1 MNRTSQIGQRVS
13 TLKKKERKKERKK
26 EKKKETKGNLVETIE
41 ACHKWLKIRWIYR
54 WIPDPYPTTV
64 FDRSNATTLQLIN
77 TQRVCAIM
85 RSFYRVNYSHRWFV
99 PGVYYIYIH
108 CPVKQNSHEQMEAEQ
123 WKISLFCVRQFIRTG
138 TRGDVFQFLNRLDE
152 SNSWSLGSVY
162 AASSAAFFNL
172 HFLDIGG
179 KDESGDCN
187 LTVLC

>member
-123 WKISLFCVRQFIRTG
+123 WKISLFCVRGGRQFIRTG
-138 TRGDVFQFLNRLDE
+138 TRGDRRFSIFEQARWVKQLIIRVCLRRFISRIF
-152 SNSWSLGSVY
+152 
-162 AASSAAFFNL
+162 
-172 HFLDIGG
+172 
-179 KDESGDCN
+179 
-187 LTVLC
+187 